1 MGINTQFPL
10 IYFVISLSLTYSF
23 NQNKS
28 ATFLKKEQNVLLKV
42 RSGTHLGKKHFI
54 HTK

>member
-10 IYFVISLSLTYSF
+10 IYFVISLSVTYSF

-28 ATFLKKEQNVLLKV
+28 ATFLKKEQNVPLQV
-42 RSGTHLGKKHFI
+42 RSATDLGKKYFI
-54 HTK
+54 VS